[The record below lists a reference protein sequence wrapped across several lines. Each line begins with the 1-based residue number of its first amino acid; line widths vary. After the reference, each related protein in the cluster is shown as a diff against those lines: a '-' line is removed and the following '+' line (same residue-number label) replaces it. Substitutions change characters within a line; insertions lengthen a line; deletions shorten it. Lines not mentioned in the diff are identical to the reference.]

1 MTQYYGP
8 KIVTDGLVLC
18 LDAGDRNSY
27 PGSGTAWNDLSGNN
41 NNGTLVNGVGYN
53 SANKGG
59 FVFDGIDD
67 GCYINNNLYLN
78 PSIAITFGAIV
89 NLSGYGSNYAPII
102 LKQNN
107 YTSLYEQYALYLTNS
122 SVGAVVTGVDRSQ
135 KIVSIN
141 QDLRNQYLHL
151 VGTCDT
157 ETNLLSFYLNGSLIQ
172 SVAFTSTFDI
182 STQNLRIGYMN
193 SNYLGF
199 SLGKI
204 FITYIYN
211 RALLSNE
218 ILQNYNATKDRFS
231 L

>member
-1 MTQYYGP
+1 M
-8 KIVTDGLVLC
+8 
-18 LDAGDRNSY
+18 
-27 PGSGTAWNDLSGNN
+27 
-41 NNGTLVNGVGYN
+41 
-53 SANKGG
+53 
-59 FVFDGIDD
+59 
-67 GCYINNNLYLN
+67 
-78 PSIAITFGAIV
+78 
-89 NLSGYGSNYAPII
+89 SGYGSNYAPII
-102 LKQNN
+102 FKQNN

-122 SVGAVVTGVDRSQ
+122 SVGAAVTGVDRSQ

-182 STQNLRIGYMN
+182 STQNLRIGYMD

-211 RALLSNE
+211 RALSPTE
-218 ILQNYNATKDRFS
+218 ILQNYNATKGRFN

>member
-1 MTQYYGP
+1 MSYSNGP
-8 KIVTDGLVLC
+8 RIVTDGLVLY
-18 LDAGDRNSY
+18 LDAGNSKSY
-27 PGSGTAWNDLSGNN
+27 PGTGTVWNDLSGNN
-41 NNGTLVNGVGYN
+41 NNGTLVNGPTFS
-53 SANKGG
+53 SANKGSI
-59 FVFDGIDD
+59 VFDGVND
-67 GCYINNNLYLN
+67 GCNINNNSFIN
-78 PSIAITFGAIV
+78 PTNAITFGAIV

-102 LKQNN
+102 FKQNN

-122 SVGAVVTGVDRSQ
+122 SVGAAVTGVDRSQ

-182 STQNLRIGYMN
+182 STQNLRIGYMD

-211 RALLSNE
+211 RALSPTE
-218 ILQNYNATKDRFS
+218 ILQNYNATKTRFG

>member
-1 MTQYYGP
+1 MSYSNGP
-8 KIVTDGLVLC
+8 RIVTDGLVLY
-18 LDAGDRNSY
+18 LDAGNSKSY
-27 PGSGTAWNDLSGNN
+27 PGTGTVWNDLSGNN
-41 NNGTLVNGVGYN
+41 NNGTLVNGPTFS
-53 SANKGG
+53 SANKGSI
-59 FVFDGIDD
+59 VFDGVND
-67 GCYINNNLYLN
+67 GCNINNNSFIN
-78 PSIAITFGAIV
+78 PTNAITFGAIV

-102 LKQNN
+102 FKQNN

-122 SVGAVVTGVDRSQ
+122 SVGAAVTGVDRSQ

-182 STQNLRIGYMN
+182 STQNLRIGYMD

-211 RALLSNE
+211 RALSPTE
-218 ILQNYNATKDRFS
+218 ILQNYNATKGRFN